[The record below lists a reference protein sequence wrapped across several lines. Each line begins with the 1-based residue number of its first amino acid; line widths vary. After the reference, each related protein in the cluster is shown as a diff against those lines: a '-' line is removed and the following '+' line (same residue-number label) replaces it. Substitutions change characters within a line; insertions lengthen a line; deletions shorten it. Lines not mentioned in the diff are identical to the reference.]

1 MVFKVNISRSV
12 DIISLHQMFEIYKEK
27 KRSLSYY
34 QFIPLIYIRNKE
46 RKENENV
53 EFVIC
58 IHNTSRISQE

>member
-53 EFVIC
+53 EYL
-58 IHNTSRISQE
+58 

>member
-27 KRSLSYY
+27 KSLSYY